1 MLTIWKI
8 VKIQALFKTI
18 YLNHVLI
25 DFSYFIAELLY
36 MSNLFIC
43 ERKLNIKVL

>member
-25 DFSYFIAELLY
+25 NFSSYFIAELLY

-43 ERKLNIKVL
+43 ERKLKVL

>member
-1 MLTIWKI
+1 M
-8 VKIQALFKTI
+8 KIQTLVKTI

-25 DFSYFIAELLY
+25 NFSSYFIAELLY